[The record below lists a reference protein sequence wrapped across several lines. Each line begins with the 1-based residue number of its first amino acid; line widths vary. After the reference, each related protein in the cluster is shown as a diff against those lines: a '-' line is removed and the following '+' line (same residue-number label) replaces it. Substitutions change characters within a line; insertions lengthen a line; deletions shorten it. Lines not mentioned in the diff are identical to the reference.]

1 MAKHRN
7 VLFIVIDQLRADCLI
22 GGLAYHV
29 DLPSLRQFM
38 TEAVTFTRNFSV
50 TNPCGPSRASLL
62 TGQYSM
68 NHRSVRNGA
77 PLRHDIPNLPSELS
91 KSGYQP
97 LLYGYTDT
105 SLDPRVHAPDD
116 PALTTYEYVMPG
128 FLERL
133 EMRSKQSK
141 AWLSHLSARGYAFE
155 NHDDL
160 YSPVASDSAHP
171 KITDPALYE
180 SKDSDTAFLTNAYLA
195 DTTPRKNSNWF
206 SHLTYLRPH
215 PPLVAPAPYNKLY
228 DPQKLPLP
236 HRLNSQTLEEAVHP
250 FFAPMFEDA
259 TPQSFVSGIS
269 NLEPNDDM
277 VQALRAVYFGLASEV
292 DHHLGRVIT
301 DLKQAGSYEDTLVI
315 VTADHGEMLG
325 DRYAWGKMS
334 VYEAAYHT
342 PLIIRA
348 PQLQARAGMLVDLQT
363 ESVDIAPTILDW
375 IETDI
380 PNSMDGRS
388 LIPLIKGEI
397 PQNWRRFTFG
407 ELNFGHP
414 LVPTEWQ
421 KQLGLSVDEA
431 SLSILRDEQ
440 FTLVEFASDLPPLL
454 FDHADKGEFEN
465 VAEKESYAPK
475 LALLTRQMLKFRM
488 QNMDRSLA
496 LGAITSKGPRTAYR
510 HGSPHRVKNC

>member
-1 MAKHRN
+1 MAKPRN
-7 VLFIVIDQLRADCLI
+7 VLFIVIDQLRADCLT
-22 GGLAYHV
+22 GSLANHV
-29 DLPSLRQFM
+29 DLPNLQHFM

-77 PLRHDIPNLPSELS
+77 PLRHDIPNLPGELGR
-91 KSGYQP
+91 SGYQP

-105 SLDPRVHAPDD
+105 SLDPRFYASDVA
-116 PALTTYEYVMPG
+116 ALTTYEYVMPG

-133 EMRSKQSK
+133 EMRSKQS
-141 AWLSHLSARGYAFE
+141 APWLSHLRAKGYNFK

-160 YSPVASDSAHP
+160 YIPVALDGGHP
-171 KITDPALYE
+171 NITDPALYT
-180 SKDSDTAFLTNAYLA
+180 SKDSDTAFLTDAYLA
-195 DTTPRKNSNWF
+195 DTAAREVPNWF
-206 SHLTYLRPH
+206 AHLTYLRPH
-215 PPLVAPAPYNKLY
+215 PPLVAPSPYNTRY
-228 DPQKLPLP
+228 DPKKLPLP
-236 HRLNSQTLEEAVHP
+236 RRLNSQTLEEAVHP
-250 FFAPMFEDA
+250 FFAPMFEDT

-269 NLEPNDDM
+269 NLEKNDNM
-277 VQALRAVYFGLASEV
+277 SQALRAVYLGLASEV
-292 DHHLGRVIT
+292 DHHIGRVIN
-301 DLKQAGSYEDTLVI
+301 DLKQSGSYENTLLI
-315 VTADHGEMLG
+315 ITADHGEMLG
-325 DRYAWGKMS
+325 DRYSWGKMS

-348 PQLQARAGMLVDLQT
+348 PQLQAKAGMLVDLQT

-375 IETDI
+375 TASDI

-388 LIPLIKGEI
+388 LMPLIKGET
-397 PQNWRRFTFG
+397 PENWRKFTFS

-414 LVPTEWQ
+414 LEPTEWQ
-421 KQLGLSVDEA
+421 KHLGLSVDES

-454 FDHADKGEFEN
+454 FDHANKGEFEN

-475 LALLTRQMLKFRM
+475 LAQLTRQMLKFRM

-510 HGSPHRVKNC
+510 HDCSQRF